1 MSAAMDNNVSQFER
15 MHVPD
20 LKTFLTKRGITCSL
34 YRKQQLVRLCEIA
47 VELQLEV
54 TQTQDDYKDM
64 DSFRRTVEVNGAKY
78 VLPEIT
84 TVLNWK
90 SDLRD
95 LPLIESYDILIY
107 LMKVGQWNESRLSNY
122 RRDNGFNLYTSNHI
136 HDVKLHRLINTEYF
150 YVRAACV
157 PETRQSENPYNPWV
171 IVGTE
176 GHFRS
181 GGCTCVVDNGTCK
194 HITALLFSLENFSSR
209 HRDRNTEV
217 GTDVPCTWDRARK
230 LSEPL
235 TINKI
240 DIRNNPSS
248 SLPVEP
254 HSSHYTPSKGLKLS
268 EHEIEKRVFNLCKI
282 NKSVFS
288 HILENSSDESDGEVE
303 IPMSMKQ
310 LADKSKDNGSNFLD
324 FIKLYHDDDIIHQIQ
339 ARTSGQAENPEWFF
353 YRVGRITASLFHSV
367 LHYKF
372 GDVKDNYILRNIL
385 QQNNKISTPAM
396 KYGIINEPIARHL
409 YFQNYKKKTINVLK
423 YLYVVFMYLKLIHF

>member
-1 MSAAMDNNVSQFER
+1 MSIMSAAMDNNVSQFER

-181 GGCTCVVDNGTCK
+181 GGCNCVV
-194 HITALLFSLENFSSR
+194 
-209 HRDRNTEV
+209 
-217 GTDVPCTWDRARK
+217 
-230 LSEPL
+230 
-235 TINKI
+235 
-240 DIRNNPSS
+240 
-248 SLPVEP
+248 
-254 HSSHYTPSKGLKLS
+254 
-268 EHEIEKRVFNLCKI
+268 
-282 NKSVFS
+282 
-288 HILENSSDESDGEVE
+288 
-303 IPMSMKQ
+303 
-310 LADKSKDNGSNFLD
+310 
-324 FIKLYHDDDIIHQIQ
+324 
-339 ARTSGQAENPEWFF
+339 
-353 YRVGRITASLFHSV
+353 
-367 LHYKF
+367 
-372 GDVKDNYILRNIL
+372 
-385 QQNNKISTPAM
+385 
-396 KYGIINEPIARHL
+396 
-409 YFQNYKKKTINVLK
+409 
-423 YLYVVFMYLKLIHF
+423 